1 MRRGILLVLVP
12 ILFFCGCARSEK
24 TDTVLFCK
32 EFNQR
37 SQTVQIT
44 EADVMRRSAD
54 EMLVAADDV
63 LLRLQTDA
71 DAAVQNC
78 ILTAQTKD
86 AAQLMQTAQIA
97 FSVLASPLGEDVPE
111 SFLAQIMENS
121 DQIQKT
127 ETEYFRYLLYG
138 TQQAITVQQLS
149 LLPVSQSDPPSL
161 RPTEPD

>member
-1 MRRGILLVLVP
+1 M
-12 ILFFCGCARSEK
+12 
-24 TDTVLFCK
+24 
-32 EFNQR
+32 
-37 SQTVQIT
+37 T
-44 EADVMRRSAD
+44 EYI
-54 EMLVAADDV
+54 
-63 LLRLQTDA
+63 LRL
-71 DAAVQNC
+71 V
-78 ILTAQTKD
+78 LTAQTKD